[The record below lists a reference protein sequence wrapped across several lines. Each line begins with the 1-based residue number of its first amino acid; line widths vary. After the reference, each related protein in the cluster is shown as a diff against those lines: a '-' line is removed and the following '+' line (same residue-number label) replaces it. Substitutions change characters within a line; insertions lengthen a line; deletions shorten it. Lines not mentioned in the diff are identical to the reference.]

1 MSAEHAAPSGGNSVR
16 FTAIVNKVE
25 APPLEA
31 IVKKILTSSV
41 YEAAR
46 ETPITTAPFLS
57 ARLQNDVK
65 LKREDLQP
73 VFSFKIRGAY
83 NMMSK
88 LTEEQKRAGVICAS
102 AGNHAQGVAFAGKA
116 LGIGATIVMPIV
128 TPGIKINAVRSHG
141 ASVILKGDTFDDA
154 LEHALQLRDQNGMTF
169 VPPYDHIDVIA
180 GQGTIGMEI
189 IRQLPG
195 KLDVVFVPVGG
206 GGFIA
211 GVASYIKY
219 VRPSVIVIGVQS
231 EDSAALKASLEEGR
245 RVRLS
250 ETGVFADGVSVA
262 RIGENPWALIN
273 GHDLVDDVVT
283 CTTDEMCAAIKDIF
297 EDTRAVAEPAG
308 ALSLAGLKKYVQATG
323 ITGKTLVA
331 INSGANIN
339 FDRLQYICERTD
351 TGEQREVLMA
361 VTFNEGRANFLGIF
375 ETLGA
380 RAVTEAIYRYS
391 DLHLAKLFL
400 GVRVN
405 PGGQDRTDVLAGLSK
420 AGYTAVDLTDNDLA
434 KSHVRYLGGG
444 RGGRALEEML
454 FRFEFPERPGA
465 LLRFMRKLSLTWNIT
480 LVHYRNHGTA
490 WASTLIGFEVP
501 ENERASVPAV
511 LAKITP
517 RCWDETNNE
526 AFVQFVKTG
535 VNATATA
542 TATTTSSGDD

>member
-1 MSAEHAAPSGGNSVR
+1 MTSPAAPAASSSVR
-16 FTAIVNKVE
+16 FTATVKKLE

-41 YEAAR
+41 YEVAR
-46 ETPITTAPFLS
+46 ETPITAAPFLS
-57 ARLQNDVK
+57 ARLGNDVR

-88 LTEEQKRAGVICAS
+88 MSDEQKKAGAICAS
-102 AGNHAQGVAFAGKA
+102 AGNHAQGVAISGKA
-116 LGIGATIVMPIV
+116 LGIATTIVMPIV
-128 TPGIKINAVRSHG
+128 TPNIKINAVRSHG
-141 ASVILKGDTFDDA
+141 ANVILKGDTFDDA
-154 LEHALQLRDQNGMTF
+154 LEHAFKLRDETGMTF
-169 VPPYDHIDVIA
+169 VPPYDNIDVIA
-180 GQGTIGMEI
+180 GQGTCGMEI

-195 KLDVVFVPVGG
+195 KLDIVFVPVGG

-245 RVRLS
+245 RVRLT

-262 RIGENPWALIN
+262 RIGENPWALIEA
-273 GHDLVDDVVT
+273 HDLVDDVVT

-375 ETLGA
+375 EALGQ

-405 PGGQDRTDVLAGLSK
+405 PGGQDRNDVLAGLAK
-420 AGYTAVDLTDNDLA
+420 ASYTAVDLTDNDLA

-444 RGGRALEEML
+444 RGGRALDE
-454 FRFEFPERPGA
+454 FVYRFEFPERPGA
-465 LLRFMRKLSLTWNIT
+465 LLRFMRKLPLTWNIT

-501 ENERASVPAV
+501 VDERAAV
-511 LAKITP
+511 NQVLSKCGA
-517 RCWDETNNE
+517 RCWNETENVSFKE
-526 AFVQFVKTG
+526 FVKTG
-535 VNATATA
+535 VQ
-542 TATTTSSGDD
+542 SSSSSSTQSSTNETI